1 MKQKQIESSISKL
14 IYKSVIKSISV
25 EEKEILG
32 NWLLNPEN
40 KVLYDEI
47 VNKNNIQNKYE
58 LFQRIDSDGIYKRLE
73 AKIFAEKSKEKELIL
88 KSRWLKYAVAAS
100 IVLAISLTIIIFK
113 KDSFEERNPKVLII
127 SENIKIGGNKAI
139 LTLEDGSEIALEGGQ
154 NYFGQNIESNG
165 EEIIYSSRDGL
176 NTEVAFNYLTVPRG
190 GQYFLQLSDGTK
202 VWLNSE
208 SKIKY
213 PVSFLAGIPRS
224 VELLYGEAY
233 FKVSSSEKN
242 NGTSFIVTHTS
253 QEVIVLG
260 TEFNIKAYREE
271 DHIYTTLVEG
281 KIALKV
287 GEEQEILSPNEQ
299 YILNVSN
306 GSWIRKSAID
316 VLPEIE
322 WKKGLFNFKDKT
334 LFEIMQVLSRWF
346 DVEVLFEDPTIKSI
360 RFKGVLKKDQNIE
373 EILTLIKNTK
383 FINDYKIEGNKIILK

>member
-113 KDSFEERNPKVLII
+113 KDSFEERNPKALII

-202 VWLNSE
+202 IWLNSE

-346 DVEVLFEDPTIKSI
+346 DVEVLFEDPTIKNI
-360 RFKGVLKKDQNIE
+360 RFKGVLKKDQKIE